1 MLLDLA
7 RFHDRLIEEKVT
19 TLWLT
24 VGLFNEVLDDLMPA
38 FGQLRCLMVGGDA
51 LDVNKIRQLLNADTA
66 PQQLINGYGPTE
78 TTTFAAMHH
87 ITALPEGAASVPIG
101 RPIANTRAYLLDSRG
116 QLVPRGVT
124 GELYIGG
131 VGVARGYLNRPD
143 LTAERFLVD
152 PFSDVPD
159 ARMYRTGDLARWLPD
174 GTLEYLGR

>member
-1 MLLDLA
+1 VRADDCVAHCVNTAFDVATWEIWCTLLNGARLCIISQHVLLDLA

-101 RPIANTRAYLLDSRG
+101 RPIANTR
-116 QLVPRGVT
+116 
-124 GELYIGG
+124 
-131 VGVARGYLNRPD
+131 
-143 LTAERFLVD
+143 
-152 PFSDVPD
+152 
-159 ARMYRTGDLARWLPD
+159 
-174 GTLEYLGR
+174 